1 MSRWNFML
9 HFRYYTGDQFDR
21 VSHNETSKHRNYCR
35 RVSLR
40 AANDVV
46 RSTDGRLVRLDR
58 SSRFS
63 RFAGFSEWTGMDRV
77 RDACITDCLGHFRCL
92 PSGPLPKSK
101 STVARLNILQQH
113 CSTVGRRLLRYPE

>member
-21 VSHNETSKHRNYCR
+21 VSHNETSKHRDYCR

-46 RSTDGRLVRLDR
+46 RSTDEAARPSR
-58 SSRFS
+58 SVKSIFTFRRF
-63 RFAGFSEWTGMDRV
+63 FGMDRN
-77 RDACITDCLGHFRCL
+77 G
-92 PSGPLPKSK
+92 
-101 STVARLNILQQH
+101 
-113 CSTVGRRLLRYPE
+113 